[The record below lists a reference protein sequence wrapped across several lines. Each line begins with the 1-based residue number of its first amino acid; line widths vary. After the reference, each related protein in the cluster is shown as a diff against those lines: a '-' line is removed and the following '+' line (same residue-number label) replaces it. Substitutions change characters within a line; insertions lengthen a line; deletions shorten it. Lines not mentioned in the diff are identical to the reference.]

1 MDQEKFDEVVADDL
15 AETGADEIVADELTE
30 TGTVDSAESGDDQA
44 IEQELVDAGLNQAAG
59 EVKDESVEEA
69 IAAEDAQEEAPELE
83 PVDPIE
89 EKREELMFLPGD
101 WYVIHSYSGHERR
114 VKANL
119 EQRIQSQ
126 NAEDWIYQVE
136 VPMETVT
143 EMTKGGKKK
152 QVDRVRIPGYVLV
165 RMEMNEKSWRVVK
178 ETPAVTGFVGDARD
192 PFPLS
197 LDEVVS
203 MLAPM
208 WQSKLAEDEAKAEII
223 TPPAITFKVGESV
236 TVTDGPFENMPATV
250 SEVTPEQ
257 RKLTVSIMI
266 FERETP
272 IELSYDQVEKL
283 D

>member
-1 MDQEKFDEVVADDL
+1 MDQESTEEKLEGEQAPEAAAEAVEASVLEEVVDKAAT
-15 AETGADEIVADELTE
+15 AEEAS
-30 TGTVDSAESGDDQA
+30 SA
-44 IEQELVDAGLNQAAG
+44 QAAPAPSEEP
-59 EVKDESVEEA
+59 EV
-69 IAAEDAQEEAPELE
+69 
-83 PVDPIE
+83 VDPIE
-89 EKREELMFLPGD
+89 AKREELSYLPGD

-119 EQRIQSQ
+119 EQRVVSQ

-143 EMTKGGKKK
+143 ELTKAGKKK

-192 PFPLS
+192 PVPLY
-197 LDEVVS
+197 LDEVVN

-208 WQSKLAEDEAKAEII
+208 WVSKAQQQEAAEVVTA
-223 TPPAITFKVGESV
+223 PAITFEVGESV
-236 TVTDGPFENMPATV
+236 TVKDGPFENMPATV
-250 SEVTPEQ
+250 SGVFPEQ
-257 RKLTVSIMI
+257 RKLTLSIMI

-272 IELSYDQVEKL
+272 IELNFDQVEKI

>member
-1 MDQEKFDEVVADDL
+1 MDQENIDEVVP
-15 AETGADEIVADELTE
+15 AE
-30 TGTVDSAESGDDQA
+30 DSAEDTA
-44 IEQELVDAGLNQAAG
+44 
-59 EVKDESVEEA
+59 
-69 IAAEDAQEEAPELE
+69 AAEDTAQDAAPAEEPAEAATPEV
-83 PVDPIE
+83 VDPIE
-89 EKREELMFLPGD
+89 EKREELSVLPGD

-143 EMTKGGKKK
+143 ELTKGGKKK

-192 PFPLS
+192 PVPLY
-197 LDEVVS
+197 LDEVVN

-208 WQSKLAEDEAKAEII
+208 WQAKADQVEAAAAVI

-250 SEVTPEQ
+250 SEVIPEQ

-272 IELSYDQVEKL
+272 IELTFDQVEKI

>member
-1 MDQEKFDEVVADDL
+1 MDQENIDEV
-15 AETGADEIVADELTE
+15 VADELTE
-30 TGTVDSAESGDDQA
+30 TGTKASAESGDDQA
-44 IEQELVDAGLNQAAG
+44 IEQELVDAGVEKAVD
-59 EVKDESVEEA
+59 EVE
-69 IAAEDAQEEAPELE
+69 AEDAPESQADAPAQAEPEEAPEAAL
-83 PVDPIE
+83 VDPIE
-89 EKREELMFLPGD
+89 EKREELEFLPGD

-208 WQSKLAEDEAKAEII
+208 WQSKLAEDEAKADII

>member
-1 MDQEKFDEVVADDL
+1 M
-15 AETGADEIVADELTE
+15 DEIYEAAGSEPIE
-30 TGTVDSAESGDDQA
+30 TGTNASAESGDDQA
-44 IEQELVDAGLNQAAG
+44 IEQELVDAGVEQATG
-59 EVKDESVEEA
+59 EEGAEPTGVADAVEEPEV
-69 IAAEDAQEEAPELE
+69 AAA
-83 PVDPIE
+83 PVDPIQA
-89 EKREELMFLPGD
+89 KREELASQPGA

-119 EQRIQSQ
+119 EQRVRNQYM
-126 NAEDWIYQVE
+126 EDRIFQVE

-143 EMTKGGKKK
+143 ELTKAGKKK

-165 RMEMNEKSWRVVK
+165 RMEMDPITWRVVK
-178 ETPAVTGFVGDARD
+178 DTPAVTGFVGDARE

-197 LDEVVS
+197 LDEVVG

-208 WQSKLAEDEAKAEII
+208 WESNVAKEAEEAAIV

-250 SEVTPEQ
+250 SEVVPEQ

-272 IELSYDQVEKL
+272 IELGFDQVEKL

>member
-1 MDQEKFDEVVADDL
+1 MDQESTEEKLEGEQAPEAAAEAVEASVLEEVVDKAKI
-15 AETGADEIVADELTE
+15 G
-30 TGTVDSAESGDDQA
+30 
-44 IEQELVDAGLNQAAG
+44 
-59 EVKDESVEEA
+59 
-69 IAAEDAQEEAPELE
+69 EEAPSAEATSAPSEE
-83 PVDPIE
+83 PEVVDPIE
-89 EKREELMFLPGD
+89 AKREELSYLPGD

-119 EQRIQSQ
+119 EQRVVSQ

-143 EMTKGGKKK
+143 ELTKAGKKK

-192 PFPLS
+192 PVPLY
-197 LDEVVS
+197 LDEVVN

-208 WQSKLAEDEAKAEII
+208 WVSKAQQQEAAEVVTA
-223 TPPAITFKVGESV
+223 PAITFEVGESV
-236 TVTDGPFENMPATV
+236 TVKDGPFENMPATV
-250 SEVTPEQ
+250 SGVFPEQ
-257 RKLTVSIMI
+257 RKLTLSIMI
-266 FERETP
+266 FERDTP
-272 IELSYDQVEKL
+272 IELNFDQVEKI

>member
-1 MDQEKFDEVVADDL
+1 MDQESTEEKFEGEQAPEVASEAVEESALEEVADK
-15 AETGADEIVADELTE
+15 AKTG
-30 TGTVDSAESGDDQA
+30 
-44 IEQELVDAGLNQAAG
+44 
-59 EVKDESVEEA
+59 
-69 IAAEDAQEEAPELE
+69 EEAPSAEATSAPSEELE
-83 PVDPIE
+83 VVDPIE
-89 EKREELMFLPGD
+89 AKREELSYLPGD

-119 EQRIQSQ
+119 EQRVVSQ

-143 EMTKGGKKK
+143 ELTKAGKKK

-192 PFPLS
+192 PVPLY
-197 LDEVVS
+197 LDEVVN

-208 WQSKLAEDEAKAEII
+208 WVSKAQQQEAAEVVTA
-223 TPPAITFKVGESV
+223 PAITFEVGESV
-236 TVTDGPFENMPATV
+236 TVKDGPFENMPATV
-250 SEVTPEQ
+250 SGVFPEQ
-257 RKLTVSIMI
+257 RKLTLSIMI

-272 IELSYDQVEKL
+272 IELNFDQVEKI